1 MFGSTLWLTL
11 ATLAGLVL
19 GFARE
24 WLLVHAWGAGLTSDA
39 FLVALFLPEAVRTA
53 LAAGLLSNAALPLYQ
68 QRLGA
73 ARARWLE
80 ALAPSMLLLGAGL
93 ALLLTLGAGAWTGV
107 VGAGLSETGGELAA
121 EALKILAWCLPG
133 LLLHG
138 LFGVAALTRERY
150 LLTGCGSLL
159 FNLPPVACLLL
170 RGSAVSVE
178 ELAWSCVAGSLLM
191 PLSLLPTAWREGW
204 RPWRWPN
211 PGAVGRELAT
221 RLGPLLAS
229 ALASN
234 GLALLER
241 MVASWLGEGVV
252 TWVNLA
258 RKLINLPLVALMS
271 LNQIL
276 MALMSG
282 RVWDARL
289 ALLRVGLQCAVLLTV
304 PAMVGIVT
312 TAPALVALLLPTQ
325 AGSER
330 LALLLVWFSAP
341 LAVGAWNAMLARYA
355 YAGGDTRLPLRCEL
369 AGNLVNALALLV
381 LPSVLGPAGIAVAAL
396 FGLLTTTACLLR
408 RLQLV
413 GEVAWRDQGLL
424 AFCSFCVALLLGDW
438 WRALPSLPLL
448 ALGILA
454 GAVLLG
460 ALAWRWKPWRA

>member
-1 MFGSTLWLTL
+1 MFGSTFWLTI

-68 QRLGA
+68 QRLGC

-80 ALAPSMLLLGAGL
+80 ALTPSVLLLAAGV
-93 ALLLTLGAGAWTGV
+93 ASILTLGAGAWTGV
-107 VGAGLSETGGELAA
+107 VGAGLSEKSGELAA

-138 LFGVAALTRERY
+138 LFSVATLTRERY

-159 FNLPPVACLLL
+159 FNLPPVLCLLV
-170 RGSAVSVE
+170 RGHTISIE

-191 PLSLLPTAWREGW
+191 PLSLLPTVWCEGW
-204 RPWRWPN
+204 RPWRWPD
-211 PGAVGRELAT
+211 PGKVGRELVE

-241 MVASWLGEGVV
+241 MVASWLGAGVV

-282 RVWDARL
+282 RIWDARL
-289 ALLRVGLQCAVLLTV
+289 ALLQVGLKCAALLTL
-304 PAMVGIVT
+304 PAMVGIVIS
-312 TAPALVALLLPTQ
+312 APALVTVLLPAQ
-325 AGSER
+325 AGSDR

-355 YAGGDTRLPLRCEL
+355 YASGDTRLPLRCEL
-369 AGNLVNALALLV
+369 VGNLINALMLLA
-381 LPSVLGPAGIAVAAL
+381 LPSLLGAAGIAVAAL
-396 FGLLTTTACLLR
+396 LGLLTTTATLLR
-408 RLQLV
+408 RLELF
-413 GEVAWRDQGLL
+413 ELVAWRDQGLL
-424 AFCSFCVALLLGDW
+424 SFCSFCVALLLGDW
-438 WRALPSLPLL
+438 WRPLPSVALL
-448 ALGILA
+448 ALGTLA
-454 GAVLLG
+454 GTILLVG
-460 ALAWRWKPWRA
+460 LAWHWKPWRA

>member
-11 ATLAGLVL
+11 ATLVGLVL

-80 ALAPSMLLLGAGL
+80 AMAPSLLLIAVGSAL
-93 ALLLTLGAGAWTGV
+93 ALTLGAAVWTGM
-107 VGAGLSETGGELAA
+107 VGAGLSEAGGELATG
-121 EALKILAWCLPG
+121 ALKILAWCLPG

-159 FNLPPVACLLL
+159 FNLPPVLCLLVQ
-170 RGSAVSVE
+170 GSAVTVE

-191 PLSLLPTAWREGW
+191 PLSLLPTVWREGW
-204 RPWRWPN
+204 RPWRWPDS
-211 PGAVGRELAT
+211 GSVGRELAA

-241 MVASWLGEGVV
+241 MVASWLGEGAV

-282 RVWDARL
+282 RVWNARL
-289 ALLRVGLQCAVLLTV
+289 ALLRVGLQCAVLLTL

-312 TAPALVALLLPTQ
+312 TAPALAALLLPTQ
-325 AGSER
+325 VYGER

-355 YAGGDTRLPLRCEL
+355 YAVGDTRLPLRCEL
-369 AGNLVNALALLV
+369 VGNLVNALALLT
-381 LPSVLGPAGIAVAAL
+381 LPSVLGVAGIAVAAL
-396 FGLLTTTACLLR
+396 FGLLTTTATLLR
-408 RLQLV
+408 RLELLE
-413 GEVAWRDQGLL
+413 EVAWRDQGLL
-424 AFCSFCVALLLGDW
+424 SFCCFCMALLLGDW
-438 WRALPSLPLL
+438 WRVLSDP
-448 ALGILA
+448 
-454 GAVLLG
+454 VLLG
-460 ALAWRWKPWRA
+460 LGTLASAALLAGLAWRWKPWHV